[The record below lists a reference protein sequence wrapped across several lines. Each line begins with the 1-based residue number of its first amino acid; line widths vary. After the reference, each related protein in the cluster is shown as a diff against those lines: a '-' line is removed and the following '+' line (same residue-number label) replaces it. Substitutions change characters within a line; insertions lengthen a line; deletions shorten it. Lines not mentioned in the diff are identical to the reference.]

1 MHADVFNKFKDDKG
15 EFKSCL
21 IDDVK
26 GMLSLYEAAHIRF
39 HGEDVL
45 DEALIFTTTNLTSM
59 MKSSTSFSCSPLG
72 RQVKHSLD
80 QPFHKAIS
88 RLEARKYYISFYQ
101 LENEKLK
108 SDSVIRL
115 AKLSFKLVQA
125 LYKQELSDLSRW
137 WRDLDLVSK
146 LPFFR
151 DRLVESYFLA
161 TVAYFEP
168 SDSLSRVFMAKLI
181 IFISVVDDSFDVYGT
196 IEELKL
202 FTDAFESKGK
212 TIPKETFEWLRGAP
226 KPLRSSGLIVRLIN
240 DIASHQF
247 EQQRGHVASSVECY
261 MKEFGVLEEEACDE
275 IQKMME
281 EAWKDLNEECFT
293 RRSAVLPWPLPLRL
307 VSLTRM
313 ANLIYKNGEDTYT
326 RSSTRMKENA
336 TLLYIDPV
344 DPSSYYFL
352 GLSTLTLERDK
363 GETTHTY
370 NLIQSITYVIFP
382 REMLQAYKATMTPRS
397 HTE

>member
-1 MHADVFNKFKDDKG
+1 
-15 EFKSCL
+15 
-21 IDDVK
+21 
-26 GMLSLYEAAHIRF
+26 
-39 HGEDVL
+39 
-45 DEALIFTTTNLTSM
+45 
-59 MKSSTSFSCSPLG
+59 MK
-72 RQVKHSLD
+72 
-80 QPFHKAIS
+80 
-88 RLEARKYYISFYQ
+88 E
-101 LENEKLK
+101 
-108 SDSVIRL
+108 
-115 AKLSFKLVQA
+115 LVQA
-125 LYKQELSDLSRW
+125 YFVEAKWFHDGHTP
-137 WRDLDLVSK
+137 K
-146 LPFFR
+146 LEEYISNG
-151 DRLVESYFLA
+151 LKSS
-161 TVAYFEP
+161 AYY
-168 SDSLSRVFMAKLI
+168 LLI
-181 IFISVVDDSFDVYGT
+181 IVGCV
-196 IEELKL
+196 
-202 FTDAFESKGK
+202 SKGK

-344 DPSSYYFL
+344 DP
-352 GLSTLTLERDK
+352 
-363 GETTHTY
+363 
-370 NLIQSITYVIFP
+370 
-382 REMLQAYKATMTPRS
+382 
-397 HTE
+397 